1 MASKELHEVHTEQK
15 QSQKKKKKKEFHP
28 FFSVFIKNQA
38 KYFLTL
44 YGLMKEHS
52 SEHGI

>member
-1 MASKELHEVHTEQK
+1 MSSKEPHEVHTEQK
-15 QSQKKKKKKEFHP
+15 QSKGKKKKEFHP
-28 FFSVFIKNQA
+28 FFSMFIKNQA